1 MSSLCSPRIEGMSC
15 PRRRSSWRMWDH
27 FFNHRILCFGYFIF
41 SELNILIIT
50 TNLPICMRLHVRHS
64 VMTASPVSPP
74 STSSAD
80 SAPKIKFA
88 KEFSK
93 VLKLHWKHHY
103 CTSSRCRLCSNL
115 IYNHLKCFIIVE
127 LLFLNT
133 QNHTNYIFPPLT
145 LAFEKIVRGKI
156 GWFWIFQEPVSPTL
170 GYLAVKACWW
180 SVIYAPHQTTIMSL
194 APTTF
199 SKHTSW
205 LKGIGISK
213 SHQKCF
219 RNV

>member
-1 MSSLCSPRIEGMSC
+1 ML
-15 PRRRSSWRMWDH
+15 W
-27 FFNHRILCFGYFIF
+27 IF
-41 SELNILIIT
+41 HISELNFLIIIS

-64 VMTASPVSPP
+64 VMTASPASPP

-180 SVIYAPHQTTIMSL
+180 SVKCSQSSFR
-194 APTTF
+194 PTKF

-219 RNV
+219 QNV